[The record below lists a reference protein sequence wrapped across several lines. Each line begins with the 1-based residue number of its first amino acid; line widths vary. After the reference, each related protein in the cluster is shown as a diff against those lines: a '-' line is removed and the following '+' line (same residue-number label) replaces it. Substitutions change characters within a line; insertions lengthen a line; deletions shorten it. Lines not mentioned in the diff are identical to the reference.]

1 VEDINGIS
9 LRLILVCRAVINHQS
24 PITNHFGHIYYNIT
38 GAMPGH
44 VERGFMCRRWL
55 CLAAA
60 THERG
65 EE

>member
-1 VEDINGIS
+1 LQDFLA
-9 LRLILVCRAVINHQS
+9 LRVLVRRC
-24 PITNHFGHIYYNIT
+24 
-38 GAMPGH
+38 MPGH